1 MTVRVL
7 CPNLSIGLR
16 KRKGVVLKQVAM
28 GIDLGTSNSCVSVI
42 QHEETCGGTNEWG
55 EVIHASV
62 VSFMDDNSVMVGN
75 DAKRQIITQAQQTV
89 SSTKRLIGRFYFSD
103 EVKKAKALM
112 PFPLVEGPSNT
123 VRISMRQQLLS
134 LPEISAMIL
143 KELRQIAESFVGHP
157 VTKAVITVPAFFNDA
172 QRQATK
178 DAGRIAGLDVM
189 RILNEPTAAALAYGF
204 GQNMNQKVAIY
215 DLGGGTFDVSI
226 LEIGSDI
233 FEVLATSGDTY
244 LGGDDFDQKII
255 DHIKSIFEKETGLD
269 VSSDLNAMQA
279 IKEAAENAK
288 KHLSTDTMAN
298 IHIPAFLEDANGEAQ
313 SLQLNLSRDEFDK
326 MVMGLLQRTFK
337 VCDEAMS
344 TAQLTAA
351 DIDGVIMVGGPTRLP
366 IVRNAVRHFFQ
377 REPNVNIDPD
387 LVVAMG
393 AAIQADAL
401 LDSSTATF
409 LLDVTPQTLR
419 LGTVGD
425 FTEPVIEK
433 NTSIPIDRTRAFVT
447 ASDLQESVKIKVYQG
462 ENRLASE
469 CQLLGEFSFSGF
481 KLAKRG
487 DVKIE
492 VTFDDADGIVQVSA
506 VDVETGSQ
514 ASTTISLSSGLDE
527 QEIIAATRRN
537 ADLQL
542 SSDGA
547 ATGLLPME

>member
-1 MTVRVL
+1 
-7 CPNLSIGLR
+7 
-16 KRKGVVLKQVAM
+16 
-28 GIDLGTSNSCVSVI
+28 
-42 QHEETCGGTNEWG
+42 
-55 EVIHASV
+55 
-62 VSFMDDNSVMVGN
+62 MDDNSVMVGN

-143 KELRQIAESFVGHP
+143 KELRQITESFVGHP

-492 VTFDDADGIVQVSA
+492 VTFEIDTDGIVQVSA

>member
-1 MTVRVL
+1 
-7 CPNLSIGLR
+7 
-16 KRKGVVLKQVAM
+16 
-28 GIDLGTSNSCVSVI
+28 
-42 QHEETCGGTNEWG
+42 
-55 EVIHASV
+55 
-62 VSFMDDNSVMVGN
+62 
-75 DAKRQIITQAQQTV
+75 
-89 SSTKRLIGRFYFSD
+89 
-103 EVKKAKALM
+103 
-112 PFPLVEGPSNT
+112 
-123 VRISMRQQLLS
+123 
-134 LPEISAMIL
+134 
-143 KELRQIAESFVGHP
+143 
-157 VTKAVITVPAFFNDA
+157 
-172 QRQATK
+172 
-178 DAGRIAGLDVM
+178 
-189 RILNEPTAAALAYGF
+189 
-204 GQNMNQKVAIY
+204 
-215 DLGGGTFDVSI
+215 
-226 LEIGSDI
+226 
-233 FEVLATSGDTY
+233 
-244 LGGDDFDQKII
+244 
-255 DHIKSIFEKETGLD
+255 
-269 VSSDLNAMQA
+269 
-279 IKEAAENAK
+279 
-288 KHLSTDTMAN
+288 MAN

-344 TAQLTAA
+344 TAQLTAG

-492 VTFDDADGIVQVSA
+492 VTFEIDTDGIVQVSA

>member
-1 MTVRVL
+1 
-7 CPNLSIGLR
+7 
-16 KRKGVVLKQVAM
+16 
-28 GIDLGTSNSCVSVI
+28 
-42 QHEETCGGTNEWG
+42 
-55 EVIHASV
+55 
-62 VSFMDDNSVMVGN
+62 
-75 DAKRQIITQAQQTV
+75 
-89 SSTKRLIGRFYFSD
+89 
-103 EVKKAKALM
+103 M
-112 PFPLVEGPSNT
+112 PFD
-123 VRISMRQQLLS
+123 ISF
-134 LPEISAMIL
+134 
-143 KELRQIAESFVGHP
+143 KENS
-157 VTKAVITVPAFFNDA
+157 
-172 QRQATK
+172 
-178 DAGRIAGLDVM
+178 
-189 RILNEPTAAALAYGF
+189 
-204 GQNMNQKVAIY
+204 
-215 DLGGGTFDVSI
+215 
-226 LEIGSDI
+226 
-233 FEVLATSGDTY
+233 
-244 LGGDDFDQKII
+244 
-255 DHIKSIFEKETGLD
+255 
-269 VSSDLNAMQA
+269 
-279 IKEAAENAK
+279 
-288 KHLSTDTMAN
+288 
-298 IHIPAFLEDANGEAQ
+298 
-313 SLQLNLSRDEFDK
+313 
-326 MVMGLLQRTFK
+326 
-337 VCDEAMS
+337 
-344 TAQLTAA
+344 
-351 DIDGVIMVGGPTRLP
+351 
-366 IVRNAVRHFFQ
+366 
-377 REPNVNIDPD
+377 NVNIDPD

-492 VTFDDADGIVQVSA
+492 VTFEIDTDGIVQVSA